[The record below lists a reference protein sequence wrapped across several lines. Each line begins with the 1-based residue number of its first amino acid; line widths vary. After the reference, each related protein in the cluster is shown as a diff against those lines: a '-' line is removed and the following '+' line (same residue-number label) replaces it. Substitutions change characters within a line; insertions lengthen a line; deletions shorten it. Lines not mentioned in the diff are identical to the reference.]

1 MNNKIT
7 FNDQDVAVFN
17 FLKEKGIDFTAQY
30 GGVNNDPE
38 WQADLFFVSFEK
50 GGKVYRSEFKTGTGH
65 RVMRQNG
72 LTPSDARELAKVG
85 AKVAQVDQ
93 KYWTPEDYKLADKR
107 KNAFMLGYRC
117 YVATP
122 CAANVLYCLLSDM
135 DLGSESH
142 ADFCANLGYDEDSR
156 KGLEI
161 YLACQKTGEEL
172 RKVFTGEDLET
183 LREMLE
189 DY

>member
-17 FLKEKGIDFTAQY
+17 FLKEKGIEFKAVH
-30 GGVNNDPE
+30 GGVNNDPSWE
-38 WQADLFFVSFEK
+38 ADLFFVSFERN
-50 GGKVYRSEFKTGTGH
+50 GKMYRSEFKTGTGH
-65 RVMRQNG
+65 RVGRHSG
-72 LTPSDARELAKVG
+72 LTSQDKKELDKVG
-85 AKVAQVDQ
+85 AQIAIVDQ
-93 KYWTPEDYKLADKR
+93 KHWTRDDYKRNDNKAMS
-107 KNAFMLGYRC
+107 FGYRV

-135 DLGSESH
+135 SFGDETH
-142 ADFCANLGYDEDSR
+142 ADFCANMGYDEDSR
-156 KGLEI
+156 KGLEM
-161 YLACQKTGEEL
+161 YLECQKVGQEIRKIFTGEEL
-172 RKVFTGEDLET
+172 EA

>member
-7 FNDQDVAVFN
+7 FNDQDVAVSN
-17 FLKEKGIDFTAQY
+17 FLKEKGITFNAQY
-30 GGVNNDPE
+30 GGVNNDPKWE
-38 WQADLFFVSFEK
+38 ADLFFVSFEK
-50 GGKVYRSEFKTGTGH
+50 GANVYRTEFKTGTGH
-65 RVMRQNG
+65 RVGRNG
-72 LTPSDARELAKVG
+72 GVTPTDARELAKVG

-93 KYWTPEDYKLADKR
+93 KNWTRDDYKRNNNKAMS
-107 KNAFMLGYRC
+107 FGYRV

-122 CAANVLYCLLSDM
+122 CAANVLYCLLADA
-135 DLGSESH
+135 DCGSETH
-142 ADFCANLGYDEDSR
+142 ADFCANMGYDEDSR

-172 RKVFTGEDLET
+172 RKIFTGEELEA

>member
-7 FNDQDVAVFN
+7 FNDQDVTVFN
-17 FLKEKGIDFTAQY
+17 FLKEKGVNFTAQY
-30 GGVNNDPE
+30 GGVNSDPE

-65 RVMRQNG
+65 RVGRHTG

-85 AKVAQVDQ
+85 AKVSQVDQ
-93 KYWTPEDYKLADKR
+93 KNWTREDYKRNDNKAMS
-107 KNAFMLGYRC
+107 FGYRV

-122 CAANVLYCLLSDM
+122 TAANVLYCLLSDM

>member
-17 FLKEKGIDFTAQY
+17 FLKEKGITFKAVNA
-30 GGVNNDPE
+30 GVNDDPE

-50 GGKVYRSEFKTGTGH
+50 AGKVYRTEYKTGTGH
-65 RVMRQNG
+65 RVGRPAG
-72 LTPSDARELAKVG
+72 LTAQDKKEIASVG
-85 AKVAQVDQ
+85 ATVSIVDQ
-93 KYWTPEDYKLADKR
+93 ANWTREDYKRNNNKAVSFGFR
-107 KNAFMLGYRC
+107 V

-122 CAANVLYCLLSDM
+122 SAAGVLYCLLSDM
-135 DLGSESH
+135 DLASESH

-156 KGLEI
+156 KGLEL
-161 YLACQKTGEEL
+161 YLSCQKVGDEL
-172 RKVFTGEDLET
+172 RKVFTGADLEA

>member
-1 MNNKIT
+1 MNNQIT

-17 FLKEKGIDFTAQY
+17 FLKEKGVTFKAVN
-30 GGVNNDPE
+30 GGVNDDKE
-38 WQADLFFVSFEK
+38 WQADLFFVSFHK
-50 GGKVYRSEFKTGTGH
+50 AGKVYRSEFKTGTGH
-65 RVMRQNG
+65 RVGRGSG
-72 LTPSDARELAKVG
+72 LTAKDKSELAKVG
-85 AKVAQVDQ
+85 ASVAIVDQ
-93 KYWTPEDYKLADKR
+93 SNWTREDYKRNNNKAA
-107 KNAFMLGYRC
+107 AFGFRV

-122 CAANVLYCLLSDM
+122 SAANVLYCLLSDL

-156 KGLEI
+156 KGLEL
-161 YLACQKTGEEL
+161 YLACQKSGEEL
-172 RKVFTGEDLET
+172 RKIFTGEEIET

>member
-17 FLKEKGIDFTAQY
+17 FLKEKGVNFTAQY
-30 GGVNNDPE
+30 VGINNDPQ
-38 WQADLFFVSFEK
+38 WQADLFMVTFEK
-50 GGKVYRSEFKTGTGH
+50 GGKTYRTDFKTGTGH
-65 RVMRQNG
+65 RIGRHTG
-72 LTPSDARELAKVG
+72 LTATDKKEIAKVG
-85 AKVAQVDQ
+85 ATVAQVDQ
-93 KYWTPEDYKLADKR
+93 KNWTRDDYKRNDNKQYS
-107 KNAFMLGYRC
+107 FGYRV

-135 DLGSESH
+135 DCANETH

-161 YLACQKTGEEL
+161 YLACQKVGEEL
-172 RKVFTGEDLET
+172 RKIFTGEDLET

>member
-17 FLKEKGIDFTAQY
+17 FLKEKGITFKAVN
-30 GGVNNDPE
+30 GGVNADPE

-50 GGKVYRSEFKTGTGH
+50 AGKIYRTDFKTGTGH
-65 RVMRQNG
+65 RVGRSAG
-72 LTPSDARELAKVG
+72 LSNLDKKELAKVD
-85 AKVAQVDQ
+85 AVVSIVDQ
-93 KYWTPEDYKLADKR
+93 VNWTREDYKRNDNKAHS
-107 KNAFMLGYRC
+107 FGYRV

-122 CAANVLYCLLSDM
+122 SAANVLYCLLSDIS
-135 DLGSESH
+135 LGDEPH
-142 ADFCANLGYDEDSR
+142 ADFCANMDYDQDSR
-156 KGLEI
+156 KGLEL
-161 YLACQKTGEEL
+161 YLSCQKTGEEL
-172 RKVFTGEDLET
+172 RKIFTGGEIES

>member
-17 FLKEKGIDFTAQY
+17 FLKEKGIDFKAVY

-50 GGKVYRSEFKTGTGH
+50 GGKIYRSEFKTGTGH
-65 RVMRQNG
+65 RVSRHTG
-72 LTPSDARELAKVG
+72 LTPTDARELAKVD
-85 AKVAQVDQ
+85 AKVSIVDQ
-93 KYWTPEDYKLADKR
+93 KNWTRDDYKRNDNKAMS
-107 KNAFMLGYRC
+107 FGYRV

-122 CAANVLYCLLSDM
+122 CAANVLYCLLSDI

-142 ADFCANLGYDEDSR
+142 ADFCANMGYDEDSR